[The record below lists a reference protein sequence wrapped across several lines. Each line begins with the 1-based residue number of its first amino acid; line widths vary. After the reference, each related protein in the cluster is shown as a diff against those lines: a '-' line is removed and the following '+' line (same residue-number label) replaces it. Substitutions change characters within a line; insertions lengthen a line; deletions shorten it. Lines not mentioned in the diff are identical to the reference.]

1 MLIGEES
8 TATIPK
14 SDRPLPGPQPFML
27 AAGQKNQTKSPRL
40 TDIFS
45 ENPVAANRRFA
56 EKIIAMK
63 RWAQRGVCADSWALA
78 PDLYRMPV
86 AFTLQ

>member
-8 TATIPK
+8 TATNLK
-14 SDRPLPGPQPFML
+14 SDRPVPGAQPFML
-27 AAGQKNQTKSPRL
+27 AAGQKNQTTSSRR
-40 TDIFS
+40 TNIFS

-63 RWAQRGVCADSWALA
+63 WLG
-78 PDLYRMPV
+78 
-86 AFTLQ
+86 